1 MNCKFQKGLIDC
13 LDCFPI
19 DFIILECHI
28 ENRWYDTHKYSVTS
42 HSKAVL
48 TLVAVGTINI

>member
-19 DFIILECHI
+19 DFIILKCHI